1 MERLFAISLL
11 ASVLSMPV
19 QAQLIAAREAPV
31 AMGHMHL
38 NVSDIDEHKRFW
50 VDVIGAEAGKLDTM
64 EYVKYPNALIFL
76 HEQKPTDGTKGSS
89 VNHIGIQFPDVPA
102 MVAKVRAAGVP
113 VVTKAEIS
121 RNRAKG
127 DIFFSPSQFRY
138 LAFIMGPDELKIEMF
153 ENRALKTPLANHHI
167 HFAGQHDKKMQAW
180 YAEIFGAK
188 PMQRGPFEAADLPGV
203 NLTYTRTDTPQ
214 EPIKG
219 RVLDHIGFEIDD
231 LESFCRK
238 LERQGHQV
246 RPPLRA
252 RAAPGFL
259 DRLPDGPLG
268 HEYRAYRRP
277 GQAVEKPCLVI
288 RVS

>member
-1 MERLFAISLL
+1 MKRLFATALL
-11 ASVLSMPV
+11 ASVLSIPV

-38 NVSDIDEHKRFW
+38 NVSDLDEHKRFW

-76 HEQKPTDGTKGSS
+76 REQKPTDGTKGSS

-127 DIFFSPSQFRY
+127 DIFFSPSQYRY

-180 YAEIFGAK
+180 YAEMFGAK
-188 PMQRGPFEAADLPGV
+188 PMQRGIPSRQPTCPESTSPTLAP
-203 NLTYTRTDTPQ
+203 TR
-214 EPIKG
+214 
-219 RVLDHIGFEIDD
+219 
-231 LESFCRK
+231 RK
-238 LERQGHQV
+238 S
-246 RPPLRA
+246 PS
-252 RAAPGFL
+252 RAACSTTSVSKSMTWKASAGSWNGKASSSTAPTSTC
-259 DRLPDGPLG
+259 
-268 HEYRAYRRP
+268 RAW
-277 GQAVEKPCLVI
+277 
-288 RVS
+288 VSRSPS

>member
-1 MERLFAISLL
+1 
-11 ASVLSMPV
+11 
-19 QAQLIAAREAPV
+19 
-31 AMGHMHL
+31 MHL

-138 LAFIMGPDELKIEMF
+138 LAFIMGPDELKIELF

-188 PMQRGPFEAADLPGV
+188 PMRRGIFEAADLPGV
-203 NLTYTRTDTPQ
+203 NLTYTRTGTPQ

-238 LERQGHQV
+238 LESRGIKFD
-246 RPPLRA
+246 RPYEHVKSL
-252 RAAPGFL
+252 GFSIAFLTDPWGTNIELTEGL
-259 DRLPDGPLG
+259 DKL
-268 HEYRAYRRP
+268 
-277 GQAVEKPCLVI
+277 
-288 RVS
+288 

>member
-1 MERLFAISLL
+1 MKRLFATALL
-11 ASVLSMPV
+11 ASVLSIPV
-19 QAQLIAAREAPV
+19 EAQLIAAREAPV
-31 AMGHMHL
+31 AMGAMHL

-102 MVAKVRAAGVP
+102 MVSKVRAAGVP

-138 LAFIMGPDELKIEMF
+138 LAFIMGPDELKIELF

-167 HFAGQHDKKMQAW
+167 HFAGQYDKKMQAW

-188 PMQRGPFEAADLPGV
+188 PMRRGIFEAADLPGV

-238 LERQGHQV
+238 LERQGIKFD
-246 RPPLRA
+246 RPYEHVPRL
-252 RAAPGFL
+252 GFSIAFLTDPWGTNIELTEGL
-259 DRLPDGPLG
+259 DKL
-268 HEYRAYRRP
+268 
-277 GQAVEKPCLVI
+277 
-288 RVS
+288 

>member
-1 MERLFAISLL
+1 MKRLFAISLL
-11 ASVLSMPV
+11 ASVLSIPV

-31 AMGHMHL
+31 AMGAMHL

-102 MVAKVRAAGVP
+102 MVSKVRAAGVP

-138 LAFIMGPDELKIEMF
+138 LAFIMGPDELKIELF

-167 HFAGQHDKKMQAW
+167 HFAGQYDKKMQAW

-188 PMQRGPFEAADLPGV
+188 PMRRGIFEAADLPGV

-238 LERQGHQV
+238 LERQGIKFD
-246 RPPLRA
+246 RPYEHVPRL
-252 RAAPGFL
+252 GFSIAFLTDPWGTNIELTEGL
-259 DRLPDGPLG
+259 DKL
-268 HEYRAYRRP
+268 
-277 GQAVEKPCLVI
+277 
-288 RVS
+288 

>member
-1 MERLFAISLL
+1 MKRLFAASLL
-11 ASVLSMPV
+11 ASALSIPV

-38 NVSDIDEHKRFW
+38 NVSDLDEHKRFW
-50 VDVIGAEAGKLDTM
+50 VDVIGAKAGKLGTM

-76 HEQKPTDGTKGSS
+76 REQKPTDGTKGSS

-127 DIFFSPSQFRY
+127 DIFFSPSQYRY

-180 YAEIFGAK
+180 YAEMFGAK

-238 LERQGHQV
+238 LERQGIKFD
-246 RPPLRA
+246 RPYEHVKSL
-252 RAAPGFL
+252 GFSIAFLTDPWGTNIELTEGL
-259 DRLPDGPLG
+259 DKL
-268 HEYRAYRRP
+268 E
-277 GQAVEKPCLVI
+277 
-288 RVS
+288 